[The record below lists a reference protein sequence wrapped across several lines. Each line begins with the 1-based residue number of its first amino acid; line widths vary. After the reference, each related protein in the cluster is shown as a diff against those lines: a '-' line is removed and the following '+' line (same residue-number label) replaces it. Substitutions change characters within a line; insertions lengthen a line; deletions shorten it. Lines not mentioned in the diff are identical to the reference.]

1 MAGYG
6 NGLRRAIML
15 SGVLAL
21 AAGACDANRAGGHDV
36 ALKHAHAV
44 ATPLHRRSE
53 SPVVQFVVESSGDLL
68 IHSPVW
74 ERALVLGGGR
84 QYNFAPLLARIKPY
98 IRRADLAL
106 CHVETPMTPAPPTSY
121 PVFNTPPNSP
131 PQSIRL
137 GGALA
142 RQLRI
147 TPLIKGVTDRT
158 VSI

>member
-1 MAGYG
+1 MLRFVPAWAAGPGERVLCMAGYG
-6 NGLRRAIML
+6 NGLRCAIML

-36 ALKHAHAV
+36 ALKQAHAV

-84 QYNFAPLLARIKPY
+84 HYNFAPLLARIRPY
-98 IRRADLAL
+98 VRPRTLPCAMSRR
-106 CHVETPMTPAPPTSY
+106 
-121 PVFNTPPNSP
+121 
-131 PQSIRL
+131 Q
-137 GGALA
+137 
-142 RQLRI
+142 
-147 TPLIKGVTDRT
+147 
-158 VSI
+158 